1 MSQNISAVE
10 GELRAVGNRVLVT
23 DMYFGEQTTKGG
35 IILRDDDGTTR
46 GVYPRWGRVYR
57 KGPHNDD
64 PYAEGDWVLVEH
76 GRWTRGIT
84 ITASDHEH
92 EVRMVEAESILGWA
106 DEKPEGAVLGNEY
119 SDGESATVD
128 PASFVRA

>member
-10 GELRAVGNRVLVT
+10 GELRAIGNRVLVT

-57 KGPHNDD
+57 KGPRNDD
-64 PYAEGDWVLVEH
+64 PYQEGDWVLVEH

-84 ITASDHEH
+84 ITASDREH
-92 EVRMVEAESILGWA
+92 VVRMVEAESVLGWA

-128 PASFVRA
+128 PSSFVRA